1 MLKRL
6 KERTAI
12 ELIVGVIVMAGV
24 LYVAYYFYTELT
36 QTKAEL
42 QQTTQALIQKQKEA
56 EDLNLALIAEQK
68 KNGDFENQIGEI
80 SNVVGNLQKLNK
92 TDKELLQKYS
102 KIYFLNENYIPEAL
116 SKISTDLLS
125 DTSRELEFHTK
136 ALPFLQRL
144 ITSSNN
150 AGLHILVASAYRSFG
165 AQTALKSAYKV
176 TYGTGANKFSA
187 DQGYSE
193 HQLGTTVDLST
204 KALAPEIVGF
214 DKTPEYQWLL
224 QNAYL
229 YGFVISY
236 PSGNTYYQFE
246 PWHFRFVGVKLSTD
260 LHDMN
265 KNFYDLDQR
274 QIDTYLLNI
283 FD

>member
-1 MLKRL
+1 MPAYFSKQTRINLL
-6 KERTAI
+6 VGT
-12 ELIVGVIVMAGV
+12 LIVACSLAGF
-24 LYVAYYFYTELT
+24 YYFYTQLS
-36 QTKAEL
+36 QTKFKLLE
-42 QQTTQALIQKQKEA
+42 TTNSLIQKQKEA

-80 SNVVGNLQKLNK
+80 SNAVGNLQKLNK

-102 KIYFLNENYIPEAL
+102 KIYFLNENYVPEAL
-116 SKISTDLLS
+116 SNISKDMLV
-125 DTSRELEFHTK
+125 DQSRDLEFHTK
-136 ALPFLQRL
+136 ALPYLQKL
-144 ITSSNN
+144 ITSSSI
-150 AGLHILVASAYRSFG
+150 AGLHLLVASAYRSFG
-165 AQTALKSAYKV
+165 AQMALKSAYKV

-214 DKTPEYQWLL
+214 DKTPEYEWLL

-229 YGFVISY
+229 YGFVSSY
-236 PSGNTYYQFE
+236 PKGNAYYQFE
-246 PWHFRFVGVKLSTD
+246 PWHFRFVGVKLATD
-260 LHDMN
+260 LHDTN

-274 QIDTYLLNI
+274 VIDGYLLNI